1 MHLFLLYP
9 RSFEYNRYHEEG
21 RLKVNL
27 QDHRPITADYGR
39 LSIEEKKILL
49 HLLDN
54 KNITRREAIIL
65 LNLGKTKVKELFKAL
80 LEKELLERKGQ
91 GRSTY
96 YVVSKKE
103 DKG

>member
-1 MHLFLLYP
+1 MGIV
-9 RSFEYNRYHEEG
+9 G
-21 RLKVNL
+21 R
-27 QDHRPITADYGR
+27 GR
-39 LSIEEKKILL
+39 FPFTVIIIVYSIEILL
-49 HLLDN
+49 HLFDN

-91 GRSTY
+91 GRSTH